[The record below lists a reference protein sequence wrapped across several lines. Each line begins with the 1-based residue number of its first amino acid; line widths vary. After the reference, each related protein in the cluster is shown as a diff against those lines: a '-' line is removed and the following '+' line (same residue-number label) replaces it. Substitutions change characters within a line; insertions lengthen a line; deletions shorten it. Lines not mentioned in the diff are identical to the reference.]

1 MAPRKT
7 ASKRSSNSFL
17 PIAGRWAFLAGMI
30 VAIVFGLIPSESV
43 NPTAQEWVGYI
54 LMALGLIAGY
64 LHFNKEYQGQ
74 FILLAIGLAIFA
86 NSFASIPAAGSYIVG
101 ALSTLGFFYGV
112 VVVGMV
118 IRNVVG
124 WFVEQF

>member
-7 ASKRSSNSFL
+7 AAKRSTSSFL
-17 PIAGRWAFLAGMI
+17 PVAGRWAFLAGMI
-30 VAIVFGLIPSESV
+30 VAIVFGLIPGESV
-43 NPTAQEWVGYI
+43 TPIAQEWIGYI

-64 LHFNKEYQGQ
+64 LHFNKERDGQ
-74 FILLAIGLAIFA
+74 FILLAIGLAIFG
-86 NSFASIPAAGSYIVG
+86 NSLGSIPTAGSYILGVITT
-101 ALSTLGFFYGV
+101 LSFLFGV
-112 VVVGMV
+112 VVVGVV